1 MAANEREI
9 TADMLVEL
17 ENGGQ
22 SNRILEEHLA
32 ALLYLPKHARAFIS
46 RVFLGTTER
55 QITIDAVLASFSK
68 TPVRKMKPLVRAI
81 LRMSVYQILYRNTS
95 FIFIFI
101 DMSVSGY
108 PDCHIIGKC
117 IDNR

>member
-1 MAANEREI
+1 MAATEREI

-46 RVFLGTTER
+46 RVARSTT
-55 QITIDAVLASFSK
+55 T
-68 TPVRKMKPLVRAI
+68 
-81 LRMSVYQILYRNTS
+81 
-95 FIFIFI
+95 
-101 DMSVSGY
+101 
-108 PDCHIIGKC
+108 
-117 IDNR
+117 